1 MNTKGQH
8 DLKRVGDDEGLIP
21 KFGGYRNTK
30 SWQIAEL
37 IYDVTV
43 RFCDKFVDPKSRTHD
58 QMEQAARSGTRNLSE
73 GSVDSST
80 SKKIEIK
87 LTGIALGSL
96 DELSRDYASFLKH
109 HGLPEWTPDHPA
121 LSRFKALRCATFDQ
135 FRAWVSD
142 ETRRDKNTGKNTGKN
157 TDKHGQT
164 RTEDGDNL
172 FVRVSPCRSVSPPCR
187 SVSSPLPPPRFQRVL
202 STKGFRPLA
211 QNEMLPATLA
221 ANGALSLLNLC
232 MYFIKRQMQAQA
244 DAFEKEGGFTERLY
258 RKRTQHRDRNR
269 NISHE

>member
-1 MNTKGQH
+1 MKDKKQQRGHQPEN
-8 DLKRVGDDEGLIP
+8 DEGLIP

-30 SWQIAEL
+30 SWQLAEL

-43 RFCDKFVDPKSRTHD
+43 RFCDKFVDSKSRTHD

-73 GSVDSST
+73 GSVDSGT

-121 LSRFKALRCATFDQ
+121 LARFKALRCATFDQ
-135 FRAWVSD
+135 FRAWVTD
-142 ETRRDKNTGKNTGKN
+142 ETRRGQNTEKNTGKN
-157 TDKHGQT
+157 TDKHGLT
-164 RTEDGDNL
+164 RTGGGDDI

-187 SVSSPLPPPRFQRVL
+187 SVSPPSPSPSFKRVL

-211 QNEMLPATLA
+211 QNEIRPATLA
-221 ANGALSLLNLC
+221 GNGALSLLNLC

-244 DAFEKEGGFTERLY
+244 EAFEKEGGFTERLY
-258 RKRTQHRDRNR
+258 RLRTQQRNR
-269 NISHE
+269 NG